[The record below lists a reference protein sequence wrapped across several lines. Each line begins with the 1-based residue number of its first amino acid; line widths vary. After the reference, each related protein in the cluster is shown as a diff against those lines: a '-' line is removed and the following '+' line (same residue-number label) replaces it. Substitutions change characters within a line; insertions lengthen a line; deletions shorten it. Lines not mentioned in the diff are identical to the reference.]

1 MTFALRF
8 VVCLGIAAVVDALWA
23 LYMRRATDGHAAKTA
38 HYATLLMA
46 LGMYN
51 TDSWL
56 HDKRMVPAILIG
68 GWIGTYY
75 MIRHD
80 KKVKG

>member
-1 MTFALRF
+1 VTFHLRFAL
-8 VVCLGIAAVVDALWA
+8 CLLIAAVVDAFWA

-38 HYATLLMA
+38 HYATCLMA

-56 HDKRMVPAILIG
+56 HDKRLVPAILIG
-68 GWIGTYY
+68 GWLGTYLMVRY
-75 MIRHD
+75 DAR
-80 KKVKG
+80 VK